1 MISQCLAMSKL
12 FRTLLAF
19 VNFSNSL
26 MFGFDMVLQGSCIF
40 ETFRTLL
47 AFVFLDL
54 QVYVVDVSLECSCLP
69 ESFVTGVTFM
79 ISHFVMDLEND

>member
-1 MISQCLAMSKL
+1 MYFQ
-12 FRTLLAF
+12 FRTLLALM
-19 VNFSNSL
+19 NFFNPL
-26 MFGFDMVLQGSCIF
+26 MFGFNMVLQGGCIF

-54 QVYVVDVSLECSCLP
+54 QVHVVDVSLESSCLP
-69 ESFVTGVTFM
+69 ESFVTCVTFM